1 VRHLGSLVAATGWCV
16 ERPSSPT
23 SGIGCNVSRADGQN
37 NANTAGRYSLTHTQA
52 TTVKGG
58 YSRDRPYVF
67 CLSLPS
73 GEAVYLAAGTDDL
86 VTEWVNTC
94 NYWSARRSRQPLQGG
109 VGNIEYGWSRV
120 ADSHHRRDSASAL
133 GTSLDDDRASI
144 RSSSSKMSKF
154 NTATYGRRSF
164 SATPGDRVFIND
176 WKAPPPSLVHSQ
188 LEEEAQYEV
197 LRAYHHTL
205 GEELEA
211 HRALEEPM
219 MRLVSLLWVVER
231 GRRRLG
237 VCN

>member
-1 VRHLGSLVAATGWCV
+1 MAGAYLAVPKTVTIAHA
-16 ERPSSPT
+16 
-23 SGIGCNVSRADGQN
+23 QH
-37 NANTAGRYSLTHTQA
+37 NANTAGRYTLTHAQA

-120 ADSHHRRDSASAL
+120 DDSHHRQNSATAHGSAL
-133 GTSLDDDRASI
+133 EDDRASI
-144 RSSSSKMSKF
+144 RSNSSKMSKF

-164 SATPGDRVFIND
+164 TATPGDRVFIND
-176 WKAPPPSLVHSQ
+176 WRPPQPSLVHSQ
-188 LEEEAQYEV
+188 MEEEAQYEV
-197 LRAYHHTL
+197 LRAYHRTL
-205 GEELEA
+205 GEEHEA

-219 MRLVSLLWVVER
+219 MRLVSLRVGG
-231 GRRRLG
+231 GRDRL
-237 VCN
+237 